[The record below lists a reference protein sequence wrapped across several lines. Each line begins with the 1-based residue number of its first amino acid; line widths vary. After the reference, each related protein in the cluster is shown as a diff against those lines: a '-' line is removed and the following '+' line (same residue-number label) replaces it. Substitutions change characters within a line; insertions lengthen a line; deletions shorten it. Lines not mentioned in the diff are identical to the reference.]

1 MSNEHNIL
9 VSLPFLNG
17 VEPQPTAQFSNLQ
30 KQMGD
35 LGQALRHFIVPPL
48 KIGTLDSLME
58 ASDDLAKLDPQLEGT
73 ITKLAGILEEA
84 SQRPKAQVCMVRPAA
99 NQNSFTTDQYLKNF
113 SWYSAQF
120 DTRDSIRVL
129 TEKLTQV
136 CTSAEERIRGVVTE
150 YSDTR
155 NKLGNATRKGQGNL
169 ATRSINE
176 VVKVWAAKGGH
187 GVLNTEFL
195 QTIFLAIA
203 APHVRDFLSTYRELH
218 SFVCPGSASLVAE
231 DREFSLF
238 ALVGFKKSADDIK
251 TAARKKK
258 YLTRELDHDDGEG
271 MQIDQLNTLLEQQKS
286 NLTSLISQQ
295 FSLCYQAWAHVKA
308 LRIFVESMLK
318 YGLPPKFIPIL
329 LSVDSGKEAAIRKRF
344 TTLYPEL
351 RTPLGDDHLETGAL
365 QYEYPYVSI
374 KVQNVTK

>member
-1 MSNEHNIL
+1 MTLLLIIKFLFHSLIL
-9 VSLPFLNG
+9 LFVFFPS
-17 VEPQPTAQFSNLQ
+17 FSNAEY
-30 KQMGD
+30 MG
-35 LGQALRHFIVPPL
+35 
-48 KIGTLDSLME
+48 
-58 ASDDLAKLDPQLEGT
+58 
-73 ITKLAGILEEA
+73 
-84 SQRPKAQVCMVRPAA
+84 
-99 NQNSFTTDQYLKNF
+99 
-113 SWYSAQF
+113 
-120 DTRDSIRVL
+120 
-129 TEKLTQV
+129 

-150 YSDTR
+150 YNDTR
-155 NKLGNATRKGQGNL
+155 NKLNNASRKGQGNL

-176 VVKVWAAKGGH
+176 VVKVWSAKGGH

-195 QTIFLAIA
+195 QTIFLAISS
-203 APHVRDFLSTYRELH
+203 HQVRDFLATYRELH
-218 SFVCPGSASLVAE
+218 SFVCPGSASLVSE

-238 ALVGFKKSADDIK
+238 AIVIFKKSADDIK

-258 YLTRELDHDDGEG
+258 YLTRELEHDDGEG

-286 NLTSLISQQ
+286 NLVSLISQQ

-344 TTLYPEL
+344 AVLYPEL
-351 RTPLGDDHLETGAL
+351 RTPLGDDHLESGAL
-365 QYEYPYVSI
+365 QYEFPYVSL